1 VLYQLWLIIIFLFL
15 DVFQLGFD
23 QAGCLKLFDFGL
35 AKKLTPSNAT
45 DNDLY
50 LLTGNTGSLRYMA
63 PEVAI
68 GLPYNQKADAYSFG
82 ILFW

>member
-1 VLYQLWLIIIFLFL
+1 
-15 DVFQLGFD
+15 LGFNE
-23 QAGCLKLFDFGL
+23 AGQIKLFDFGL
-35 AKKLTPSNAT
+35 AKRLDPSIET

-68 GLPYNQKADAYSFG
+68 GLPYVSWSEVKRDDVVAIAEKSVN
-82 ILFW
+82 